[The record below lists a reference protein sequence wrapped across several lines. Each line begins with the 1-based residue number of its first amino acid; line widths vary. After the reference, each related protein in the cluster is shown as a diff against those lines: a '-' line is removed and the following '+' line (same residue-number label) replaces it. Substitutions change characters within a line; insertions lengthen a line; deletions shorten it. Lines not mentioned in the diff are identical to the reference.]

1 MFGLHWYEPNGLVL
15 CPQKIYNYGKYLHLW
30 INIVMVNYVKIIR
43 RLISQVI
50 TNCCNYWTCG
60 EEIKLSNPIIDACG
74 INPTEKYSCIL
85 SRAEILD
92 CSSSQS
98 KTALSYNTEVNHN
111 NRIYSKQCMQ
121 DH

>member
-15 CPQKIYNYGKYLHLW
+15 CPKKIYNYGKYLHLW

-74 INPTEKYSCIL
+74 INTTGKL
-85 SRAEILD
+85 
-92 CSSSQS
+92 
-98 KTALSYNTEVNHN
+98 
-111 NRIYSKQCMQ
+111 RIIKGR
-121 DH
+121 DT